1 MRGIK
6 LREGDFVIGAVII
19 EPSEEWNATHH
30 IVSVTEGGFGKRVEP
45 SQYEAKGRAIQ
56 GVLCHRL
63 SDKTGKLCSVAA
75 ATDDDDIM
83 IITNEG
89 TLIRTPVADIPVY
102 SRTAAGVIVM
112 RLAEGA
118 SIVNTTITP
127 SEKEE
132 EEEKSE
138 SEE

>member
-1 MRGIK
+1 
-6 LREGDFVIGAVII
+6 
-19 EPSEEWNATHH
+19 
-30 IVSVTEGGFGKRVEP
+30 
-45 SQYEAKGRAIQ
+45 
-56 GVLCHRL
+56 
-63 SDKTGKLCSVAA
+63 
-75 ATDDDDIM
+75 M

>member
-102 SRTAAGVIVM
+102 SRTAAE
-112 RLAEGA
+112 L
-118 SIVNTTITP
+118 S
-127 SEKEE
+127 
-132 EEEKSE
+132 
-138 SEE
+138 